1 MLLKMWL
8 GVLSNILA
16 MWKCIKLIWAL
27 VHHKD
32 KDNLKI
38 LVEFNKAQAGCAL
51 LTSTGW
57 WIPPANCFLFHSL
70 LDLAII

>member
-1 MLLKMWL
+1 MWL

-38 LVEFNKAQAGCAL
+38 LADVYKAQVGCAL
-51 LTSTGW
+51 LISTEW
-57 WIPPANCFLFHSL
+57 F
-70 LDLAII
+70 